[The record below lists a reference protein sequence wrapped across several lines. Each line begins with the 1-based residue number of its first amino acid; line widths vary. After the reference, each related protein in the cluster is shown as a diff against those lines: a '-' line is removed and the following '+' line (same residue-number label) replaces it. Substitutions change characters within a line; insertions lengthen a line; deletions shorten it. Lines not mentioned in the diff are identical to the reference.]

1 MISDIREVKLL
12 QEIIERKFYD
22 VIRVNAKFKRDSYT
36 MTFLDAM
43 RLFPLLVMVA
53 SDDDITKIILLAQ
66 TMQSERDAMDLAQF
80 ITDTDALYR
89 TNNIAKLLELQNGN
103 ER

>member
-12 QEIIERKFYD
+12 QEIIERKFFD
-22 VIRVNAKFKRDSYT
+22 VIRFEDKLKQDRYT
-36 MTFLDAM
+36 ITFLGAM

-66 TMQSERDAMDLAQF
+66 IMQSARDAMDLAQF
-80 ITDTDALYR
+80 ITDANVLYR
-89 TNNIAKLLELQNGN
+89 TNNKAILELQNGN
-103 ER
+103 KR